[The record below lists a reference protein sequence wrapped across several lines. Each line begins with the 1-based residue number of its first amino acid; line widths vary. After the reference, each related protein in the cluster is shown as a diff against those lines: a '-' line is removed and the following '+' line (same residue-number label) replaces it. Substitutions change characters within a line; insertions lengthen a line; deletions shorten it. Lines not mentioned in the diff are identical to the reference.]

1 MSNERALPP
10 GPGWTEP
17 STGAMESGIRKPTL
31 FPTKE
36 EWAMI
41 VEQSSIVWK
50 SGIAGSMGLDRPEQ
64 VIAIA
69 LKGWELG
76 LPLMTSLEGIH
87 LVRGKPQLDARLMQ
101 SMAHTRIKGAKIQW
115 DEIGDKGRAVVTAH
129 RAGWDPITVTYTA
142 EDAKREGMADDPKK
156 PLYRTQLPA
165 MLRAGCLRKACR
177 MQYPEINWGFE
188 PAPEPEET
196 THSAPPAPEPV
207 KAAAPPVVQPAAE
220 TPEQYAARRAREVP
234 APPVHVEPKALPTPQ
249 PSVSALLDAAM
260 TGQQPVPVPIQAPA
274 QAAAARAVE
283 PAPAPPAQT
292 LEPSHES
299 NDPGW
304 NMSGHGSDHDD
315 TPRPGET
322 YDGGAPDFSEGEPV
336 PADEHVGPVDYPLPF
351 KQGAWKD
358 KNISD
363 LKTVA
368 DFALMIDGF
377 TKSAAAQANNTKR
390 DEKLLWAERI
400 KGWAMFRGY
409 KFDAA

>member
-1 MSNERALPP
+1 MGTELALPR
-10 GPGWTEP
+10 GAWTDPAVGVAE
-17 STGAMESGIRKPTL
+17 TGIRKPSL
-31 FPTKE
+31 FPTKD

-50 SGIAGSMGLDRPEQ
+50 SGIANSMGLERPEQ

-188 PAPEPEET
+188 PAPEPPET
-196 THSAPPAPEPV
+196 PHSAPPAPEPAKAPEPV
-207 KAAAPPVVQPAAE
+207 KAVVPPAVQSVAE
-220 TPEQYAARRAREVP
+220 TPEQYAARRARDVP
-234 APPVHVEPKALPTPQ
+234 APPVYVEPKALPTPQ

-260 TGQQPVPVPIQAPA
+260 GGQQPMPVAASRAADPAP
-274 QAAAARAVE
+274 
-283 PAPAPPAQT
+283 PAPAPAQT

-299 NDPGW
+299 QDTGW
-304 NMSGHGSDHDD
+304 DLSGQGSDQDD
-315 TPRPGET
+315 APRPGET
-322 YDGGAPDFSEGEPV
+322 YDGGAPDFSEDPRQEE
-336 PADEHVGPVDYPLPF
+336 AHPVDYPLPF
-351 KQGAWKD
+351 KQGAWKE
-358 KNISD
+358 KNVSD
-363 LKTVA
+363 LKSAA
-368 DFALMIDGF
+368 DFVLMIEGF
-377 TKSAAAQANNTKR
+377 TKSAAAQANNAKR
-390 DEKLLWAERI
+390 DEKLLWVERI
-400 KGWAMFRGY
+400 KAWAEFRGF
-409 KFDAA
+409 KV